1 MKAVLPADSLLRE
14 GDVVFRRG
22 TGLISRAVL
31 AADEDGQFS
40 HIGIVVRNGNHW
52 MVVHAVP
59 GEPEFKGDSDRVKM
73 EPIASFF
80 CSEKLKAEQ

>member
-1 MKAVLPADSLLRE
+1 VKAVLPADSLLRE

-22 TGLISRAVL
+22 AGLISRAVL

-40 HIGIVVRNGNHW
+40 HIGIVVRNGNNW

-80 CSEKLKAEQ
+80 